1 MTHFQ
6 IIPIYS
12 FVHRESSLFIRM
24 SPISVQKKNPSIC
37 KNTEFDKTGYKIE
50 NRKY

>member
-12 FVHRESSLFIRM
+12 FVLREISLFIRM
-24 SPISVQKKNPSIC
+24 SPIYVQKKNIDLQ
-37 KNTEFDKTGYKIE
+37 N
-50 NRKY
+50 